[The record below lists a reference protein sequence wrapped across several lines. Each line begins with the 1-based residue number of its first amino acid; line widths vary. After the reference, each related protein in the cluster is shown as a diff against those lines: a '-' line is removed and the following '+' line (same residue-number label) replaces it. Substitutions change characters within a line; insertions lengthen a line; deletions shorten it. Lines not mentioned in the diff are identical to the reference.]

1 MNTILETS
9 YGRALI
15 IQLQLDGFPE
25 IITKEGSTIR
35 YHLAPW
41 NGVQFSGITYLKPN
55 GIYTFRFVLNKRE
68 IYYRSKLLNSSI
80 PSWIVFTDNELWHLV
95 WIDRKQSWEDYA
107 VVQMDDCDNYVLCGP
122 YGICTFTYY
131 PVCSCLKG
139 FQPKSPNPWVRKLWS
154 SGCVGNT
161 PLICSNDGFLKYSR
175 VKLPDSRRSWF
186 SYSLN
191 LEECKKYMCKNNCSC
206 NAYDSEAR

>member
-1 MNTILETS
+1 M
-9 YGRALI
+9 
-15 IQLQLDGFPE
+15 
-25 IITKEGSTIR
+25 
-35 YHLAPW
+35 
-41 NGVQFSGITYLKPN
+41 
-55 GIYTFRFVLNKRE
+55 
-68 IYYRSKLLNSSI
+68 
-80 PSWIVFTDNELWHLV
+80 DN
-95 WIDRKQSWEDYA
+95 
-107 VVQMDDCDNYVLCGP
+107 CDNYVLCGP

-161 PLICSNDGFLKYSR
+161 PLICSNDGFQKYSR

-206 NAYDSEAR
+206 NAYDSGAR